1 MTDAGRRS
9 RAEGELLRKIL
20 VTAAT
25 GLFTFAGSAALDGVL
40 NIQLADQLILT
51 AIVGGVTLLAQFLL
65 EFERRISDLETDS
78 ITRLGELADQQS
90 RNIEEARRVID
101 RGFQRI
107 SDATSLYT
115 EIESSGLRTEALQRL
130 VHRSAHIDASRPPLV
145 RDLAQREVERVSDLL
160 RALSDSHDHI
170 YEGEEH
176 DLLLG
181 LTQLARATIDTTSLM
196 SVDGGA
202 DGFGGG
208 IWTSDFGRRYL
219 ELQRVATGHGVRIRR
234 VFVFDRP
241 GRGVDETF
249 WEIHRLQQGAGVD
262 VRVLLAEDLPGH
274 YGSGLFDFIVFDGV
288 LSYETTPSASTLT
301 PGTAPAIV
309 TTRLVL
315 DDRVG
320 ARIDRFDALWSAAS
334 EVTGAR

>member
-1 MTDAGRRS
+1 MTVAGQRDRTD
-9 RAEGELLRKIL
+9 GELLRKIL
-20 VTAAT
+20 VTGAT

-40 NIQLADQLILT
+40 QIDLADQLILT
-51 AIVGGVTLLAQFLL
+51 AIVGGVTLLAQFLVD
-65 EFERRISDLETDS
+65 FERRITDLEADS
-78 ITRLGELADQQS
+78 ITRLGELAEEQS

-107 SDATSLYT
+107 SEATSLYT
-115 EIESSGLRTEALQRL
+115 EIESSGLRTEALQKL
-130 VHRSAHIDASRPPLV
+130 VHRSAHIDGSSPPLV
-145 RDLAQREVERVSDLL
+145 RDLAQREIERVSELL
-160 RALSDSHDHI
+160 RALSHSHDHI

-181 LTQLARATIDTTSLM
+181 LTQLAQATIDTTSLM

-202 DGFGGG
+202 DGYDGG

-219 ELQRVATGHGVRIRR
+219 DLQRAATGRGVRIRR

-249 WEIHRLQQGAGVD
+249 WEIHRLQQDAGVD
-262 VRVLLAEDLPGH
+262 VRVLLAADLPGH
-274 YGSGLFDFIVFDGV
+274 YGSGLFDFIVFDRV
-288 LSYETTPSASTLT
+288 LSYETTPSASTLA

-315 DDRVG
+315 DERVG
-320 ARIDRFDALWSAAS
+320 ARLDRFDTLWNAAS
-334 EVTGAR
+334 EVTSRR